1 MNANNLNTLKALKEA
16 MSYNL
21 EIYFKINGKQYMI
34 LPDPKTGIL
43 EDGWLL
49 VCEKSLLKKGS
60 TFDIF
65 NYKINGQLLKDIWPE
80 VKDVEM

>member
-34 LPDPKTGIL
+34 LPDPKPGIL

-49 VCEKSLLKKGS
+49 VCENSLLKKGS

-65 NYKINGQLLKDIWPE
+65 NYKIKGQLLKDIWPE

>member
-1 MNANNLNTLKALKEA
+1 MNANNPNTLKALKEA

-49 VCEKSLLKKGS
+49 VCENSLLKKGS

>member
-1 MNANNLNTLKALKEA
+1 MNTNNLNTLEALREA

-43 EDGWLL
+43 DDGWLL
-49 VCEKSLLKKGS
+49 VCGDSLLKKGT

-65 NYKINGQLLKDIWPE
+65 NYKINGRLLRDIWSE
-80 VKDVEM
+80 VKDIEM

>member
-49 VCEKSLLKKGS
+49 VCENSLLKKGS

>member
-49 VCEKSLLKKGS
+49 VCENSLLKKGAI
-60 TFDIF
+60 FDIF
-65 NYKINGQLLKDIWPE
+65 IPKIA
-80 VKDVEM
+80 

>member
-49 VCEKSLLKKGS
+49 VCENSLLKRGS

>member
-49 VCEKSLLKKGS
+49 VCENSLLKKGS
-60 TFDIF
+60 TFDIS

>member
-1 MNANNLNTLKALKEA
+1 MNTNNLNTLETLKEA
-16 MSYNL
+16 MGYNL

-43 EDGWLL
+43 EDRWFL
-49 VCEKSLLKKGS
+49 VCEDSLLKKGT

-65 NYKINGQLLKDIWPE
+65 NYKINGQLLKDIWSE
-80 VKDVEM
+80 VKDIEI

>member
-49 VCEKSLLKKGS
+49 VCENSLLKKGS

-65 NYKINGQLLKDIWPE
+65 NYKINGRLLKDIWSE

>member
-49 VCEKSLLKKGS
+49 VCENSLLKKGS

-65 NYKINGQLLKDIWPE
+65 NYKINGQLLKDIWTE

>member
-34 LPDPKTGIL
+34 LPDTKTGIL

-49 VCEKSLLKKGS
+49 VCENSLLKKGS

>member
-21 EIYFKINGKQYMI
+21 EIYFKINCKQYMI

-49 VCEKSLLKKGS
+49 VCENSLLKKGS

>member
-49 VCEKSLLKKGS
+49 VCENSLLKKGAA
-60 TFDIF
+60 FDIF
-65 NYKINGQLLKDIWPE
+65 NYKINGRLLKDIWSE

>member
-34 LPDPKTGIL
+34 LPDPKTGI
-43 EDGWLL
+43 
-49 VCEKSLLKKGS
+49 
-60 TFDIF
+60 
-65 NYKINGQLLKDIWPE
+65 
-80 VKDVEM
+80 

>member
-1 MNANNLNTLKALKEA
+1 MNANNLNTLKEA

-49 VCEKSLLKKGS
+49 VCENSLLKKGS

>member
-1 MNANNLNTLKALKEA
+1 
-16 MSYNL
+16 
-21 EIYFKINGKQYMI
+21 MI

-49 VCEKSLLKKGS
+49 VCENSLLKKGS

>member
-21 EIYFKINGKQYMI
+21 EIYFKIKGKQYMI

-49 VCEKSLLKKGS
+49 VCENSLLKKGS

>member
-1 MNANNLNTLKALKEA
+1 MNSNNLNTLKALKEA

-49 VCEKSLLKKGS
+49 VCENSLLKKGS

>member
-34 LPDPKTGIL
+34 LPNPKTGIL

-49 VCEKSLLKKGS
+49 VCENSLLKKGS

>member
-49 VCEKSLLKKGS
+49 VCENYLLKKGS

>member
-49 VCEKSLLKKGS
+49 VCENSLLKKGA

-65 NYKINGQLLKDIWPE
+65 NYKINGRLLKDIWSK